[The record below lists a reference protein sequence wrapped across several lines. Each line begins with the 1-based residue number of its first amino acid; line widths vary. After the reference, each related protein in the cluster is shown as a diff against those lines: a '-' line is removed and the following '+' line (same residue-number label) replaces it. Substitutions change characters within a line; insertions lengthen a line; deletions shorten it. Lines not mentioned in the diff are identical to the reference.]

1 MTGALVKVQDAPAE
15 VSTRDV
21 LTAPADAHLDLDALL
36 RIADMVVPSGL
47 LPKHVRSP
55 GQFLAIALAGRE
67 LGMPIMR
74 SLRSLMLVEGKV
86 QEAADSQ
93 LSRFKKEGGH
103 AKWLKLTDREAEL
116 WLRHPN
122 GDEHTQP
129 WTWADAERAKLTRK
143 DNWQNHPQAM
153 LRSRCITAGLKAL
166 GWEGGV
172 GAYDPDEVAEFAPP
186 ETKTPAQPAP
196 AAESAALAT
205 DEQRSILSALSDNV
219 VVFTP
224 AQCDTL
230 SDAAASASTTFK
242 QAAKLILKAQKA
254 IEAHDAKTR
263 VTTIEHETASAEG
276 NASAPEATMQASG
289 ASSPNARATSPT
301 SIGTATPATSTTAT
315 PGSTHPTSSTTNR
328 VRRPAEDAPI
338 EAWRAY
344 ARALLA
350 DPSVAQFAGMD
361 VERLDLKKLKGEI
374 SVLEAVLGGKSTEAR
389 RSEQGRKGQAAMQAN
404 KAKRAEAQ
412 QASLTDD
419 DEDPLGGDDGDDERT
434 SWDS

>member
-1 MTGALVKVQDAPAE
+1 
-15 VSTRDV
+15 
-21 LTAPADAHLDLDALL
+21 
-36 RIADMVVPSGL
+36 
-47 LPKHVRSP
+47 
-55 GQFLAIALAGRE
+55 
-67 LGMPIMR
+67 
-74 SLRSLMLVEGKV
+74 
-86 QEAADSQ
+86 
-93 LSRFKKEGGH
+93 
-103 AKWLKLTDREAEL
+103 
-116 WLRHPN
+116 
-122 GDEHTQP
+122 
-129 WTWADAERAKLTRK
+129 

-276 NASAPEATMQASG
+276 NAPAAA
-289 ASSPNARATSPT
+289 ASSGSPAAAAAPAP
-301 SIGTATPATSTTAT
+301 STP
-315 PGSTHPTSSTTNR
+315 TTNV
-328 VRRPAEDAPI
+328 VRRPGEDAPI

-361 VERLDLKKLKGEI
+361 VERL
-374 SVLEAVLGGKSTEAR
+374 
-389 RSEQGRKGQAAMQAN
+389 
-404 KAKRAEAQ
+404 
-412 QASLTDD
+412 
-419 DEDPLGGDDGDDERT
+419 
-434 SWDS
+434 